1 MDTTLTPPR
10 QAPHEADLHTGDA
23 RMDQT
28 HDEFLAML
36 DEMRATDA
44 AAQLPLFEHLIAHT
58 EAHFAQEERWLQAV
72 GFAAQNCHAMQHGAV
87 LNTLREVQQRARQG
101 DLALIAH
108 MVDAL
113 AEWFP
118 QHAASMDAGLAL
130 HMREAGYDSARE
142 AFSGERAFTPANP
155 GGCGSLGCS

>member
-1 MDTTLTPPR
+1 MDATLTSPPKASHR
-10 QAPHEADLHTGDA
+10 TGDA
-23 RMDQT
+23 RMDET

-36 DEMRATDA
+36 DDLRATDA
-44 AAQLPLFEHLIAHT
+44 AEQLPVLERLIAHT

-72 GFAAQNCHAMQHGAV
+72 GFSAQNCHAMQHGAV
-87 LNTLREVQQRARQG
+87 LTTLREVQQRALKG

-118 QHAASMDAGLAL
+118 QHAASMDAGLAQ

-142 AFSGERAFTPANP
+142 AFSGERAFAPANP